1 MLKVRGAFVEF
12 RGKLMKR
19 KAAEYFL
26 AIDGGAT
33 KTEFALA
40 DHTKNIIRTLVLESC
55 NPVDIGMDAAQNIL
69 KKGIFEICDTVP
81 LSSVSMYAGIS
92 GGGVGENAKI
102 LHDFFATLGFC
113 SFDNGNDAL
122 TIVSAGLGEGDGV
135 AIIMGTG
142 TVAYVQKDGE
152 LIKLSGLGYLFD
164 NGGNGYCFGRDAL
177 RAAMIAEY
185 DPDSYTEMLPLVREK
200 LGCESVTKKIPEIY
214 ALGKRGIASFARIP
228 FTAARAG
235 DRIALELL
243 DKNMKEI
250 ADILHVAGKRLPDAK
265 HIRTVFVGSLTK
277 EDDLLFP
284 LIRAHLPEQ
293 ERFDFVI
300 MRDAPILGAI
310 KLASQL
316 D

>member
-1 MLKVRGAFVEF
+1 
-12 RGKLMKR
+12 
-19 KAAEYFL
+19 
-26 AIDGGAT
+26 
-33 KTEFALA
+33 
-40 DHTKNIIRTLVLESC
+40 
-55 NPVDIGMDAAQNIL
+55 
-69 KKGIFEICDTVP
+69 
-81 LSSVSMYAGIS
+81 MYAGIS
-92 GGGVGENAKI
+92 GGGVGENASI
-102 LHDFFATLGFC
+102 LHDFFSTLGFYR
-113 SFDNGNDAL
+113 FDNGNDAL
-122 TIVSAGLGEGDGV
+122 TIISAGLDKGNGV

-152 LIKLSGLGYLFD
+152 LTKLSGLGYLFD

-185 DPDSYTEMLPLVREK
+185 DADSYTAMLPLVREK
-200 LGCESVTKKIPEIY
+200 LNTDSVTKKIPEIY

-235 DRIALELL
+235 DKIALDLL

-250 ADILHVAGKRLPDAK
+250 ADILNVAGKLLPDEER
-265 HIRTVFVGSLTK
+265 IRTVFVGSLTK

-284 LIRAHLPEQ
+284 LIRKYLCNP